1 MKDSKKII
9 YLLLSSMFVQILLQ
23 NPIQNVHADSII
35 PVSYHQNLD
44 INGRYV
50 YNVSTF
56 GGEASWYNFSPW
68 PNSYEGQWKT
78 SSGGQIIINF
88 SGFYAKDSNDW
99 GSIFGDP
106 IPWLDIKILE
116 NDRGLLKTNFTMNN
130 KSNSEVA
137 RALTLGFNYFQSGFL
152 IPTKNFTQIKSIAMN
167 QSDPGGLYDIQ
178 GDVRVEES
186 YNFIFI
192 GFEQIGNGQKT
203 YLIYD
208 KWSGL
213 LVWAKTSI
221 FGYLLEIK
229 SQNFTLDLTS
239 SFIYNV
245 IDFGGISS
253 WYNFTV
259 GFEGF
264 WQTNKGGE
272 IIVNFTG
279 FYNKDPLDWG
289 SVFTSPIIWS
299 DIEIFKN
306 SSGLL
311 ISNFTIANRS
321 SSEMAW
327 ALTLGYNNYQPGFL
341 ISIID
346 NLTEVKKLALQ
357 EATGFVSGMV
367 NIKET
372 DLTLKIYFVQ
382 TGGGQ
387 KTSLIYE
394 KLTGLLLW
402 SNTSIGSYSLH
413 ITIEGYEPLVDLQ
426 DIVIKSP
433 DSSLAFLPYLII
445 VSVSIVAIVSLIG
458 ASKINTKIQH
468 YIKYFLIVII
478 ALASFTSFFV
488 FTSSINVSEV
498 NQSQRVVQ
506 NLTLI
511 VDYGNG
517 TIKTQENF
525 ELTDFNTTAF
535 DGLVEWT
542 EAEYND
548 YGEMGILV
556 VSIDGKIGNWRY
568 SINYD
573 FPGISSDKY
582 NLKDG
587 DIIKWV
593 FG

>member
-1 MKDSKKII
+1 
-9 YLLLSSMFVQILLQ
+9 
-23 NPIQNVHADSII
+23 
-35 PVSYHQNLD
+35 
-44 INGRYV
+44 V
-50 YNVSTF
+50 YNVSNF